1 MQTADT
7 IVAINRDADAP
18 LFELADLAV
27 VGDLFEIVPALTA
40 EIKRRKG
47 GKA

>member
-18 LFELADLAV
+18 IFALADLAV
-27 VGDLFEIVPALTA
+27 VGDLFQIVPALTE
-40 EIKRRKG
+40 EIKRRKEG
-47 GKA
+47 